1 MDHVIATMNE
11 SITNNFSSSHQAL
24 DIVGEGGSIS
34 DVISIADGTVEIVV
48 KNVKYTNNNA
58 RGTASYGNFV
68 KIKHDNG
75 HYTLY
80 AHMKYGSITVSQ
92 GDKVTKGQTLG
103 TMGSTGNAYGIHL
116 HFEVRDSNN
125 NRLNPKD
132 YLDGIKS
139 INPVNNPI
147 EAPPA
152 ETNADIIQEEQ
163 NETPKEETNKEEKV
177 EEKIETEN
185 IEESK
190 ETEKIN
196 GIITTENPS
205 NSLELAKEAKP
216 SEETYL
222 ENANYKGPSIVDGL
236 KQINIDSTYTNRE
249 NIALKNGITDYKGT
263 YCQNIYLLKLLKTGK
278 LKI

>member
-11 SITNNFSSSHQAL
+11 SITNNFSSSHKAL
-24 DIVGEGGSIS
+24 DIVGEGGTIS

-48 KNVKYTNNNA
+48 KNVKYTNNKA

-68 KIKHDNG
+68 KIKHDDG

-80 AHMKYGSITVSQ
+80 AHMKYGSVTVSK
-92 GDKVTKGQTLG
+92 GDKITKGQTLG
-103 TMGSTGNAYGIHL
+103 TMGNTGNAYGVHL

-132 YLDGIKS
+132 YLDGTQS

-147 EAPPA
+147 KAPPKEASA
-152 ETNADIIQEEQ
+152 EEE
-163 NETPKEETNKEEKV
+163 NPSETPKEEIKTEEKIIEKENKEEP
-177 EEKIETEN
+177 
-185 IEESK
+185 K
-190 ETEKIN
+190 EIEKIN
-196 GIITTENPS
+196 GIITTENTS

-222 ENANYKGPSIVDGL
+222 ENTNYKGPSIVDGL